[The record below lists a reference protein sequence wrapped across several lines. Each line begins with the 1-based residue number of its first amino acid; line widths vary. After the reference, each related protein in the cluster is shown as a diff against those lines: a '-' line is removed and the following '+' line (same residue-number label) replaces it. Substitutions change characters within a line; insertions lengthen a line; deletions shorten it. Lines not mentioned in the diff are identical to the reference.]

1 MWKDLFSI
9 SWWRQAINSF
19 TIADIHQR
27 WSQIVA
33 VFNNPRLNP
42 VMFLMVIAV
51 ILVIVLILVLTV
63 VMIISAVTSRQERYA
78 LVDKKT
84 GKETVEISPQS
95 VKAEAVSAYRKS
107 WKRYYTVLVIIVG
120 AFLVLLSVG
129 AGTSTSMFCKA
140 CHGNDKKIA
149 VMQSGSH
156 KNMSCAQCHES
167 GGTFARYTVNSF
179 QRIGHLVT
187 GFSANSHPTG
197 YQTVPSSACLNCH
210 KKNISQQVLSTNRGS
225 NVIAVSHTEPLNA
238 GMQCSRCHN
247 MTTAQS
253 PATSRGTMNTCLI
266 CHNGTDASDA
276 CATCHM
282 NTPQVTMTSSGSSPD
297 NADALITADPK
308 TQCYTCHAADASR
321 CDACHG
327 LRLPHP
333 SDFTQTHPAAV
344 SRYGL
349 ALCFRCHNTKDTTG
363 GEASG
368 GAQPCTECH
377 TQDPTTGKWDFQN

>member
-1 MWKDLFSI
+1 MWKNLFSL
-9 SWWRQAINSF
+9 SWWREAINGVS
-19 TIADIHQR
+19 IANIHQR
-27 WSQIVA
+27 WAQVVA

-51 ILVIVLILVLTV
+51 ILVVVLILVLTV
-63 VMIISAVTSRQERYA
+63 VMIVSAVTSSRQERYA

-84 GKETVEISPQS
+84 GKETAEISTQD

-107 WKRYYTVLVIIVG
+107 WKRYYTVLAIVVG
-120 AFLVLLSVG
+120 AFLLLLSVG

-156 KNMSCAQCHES
+156 KNTSCAQCHES

-179 QRIGHLVT
+179 QRIGHLLT
-187 GFSANSHPTG
+187 GFSTTSQPTG

-210 KKNISQQVLSTNRGS
+210 KKEVSKQVLSSDRGS
-225 NVIAVSHTEPLNA
+225 NVIAVSHTEPMNA

-247 MTTAQS
+247 MTDASS
-253 PATSRGTMNTCLI
+253 PTTSRGTMNTCLI
-266 CHNGTDASDA
+266 CHNGTDASNA
-276 CATCHM
+276 CSTCHM
-282 NTPQVTMTSSGSSPD
+282 NTPQITMTSSGASPE
-297 NADALITADPK
+297 NADTLITTDPK
-308 TQCYTCHAADASR
+308 TQCYTCHAADAAK

-327 LRLPHP
+327 MRIPHP
-333 SDFTQTHPAAV
+333 SDFEQTHPAAV

-349 ALCFRCHNTKDTTG
+349 ATCFRCHSEKKDTAA

-368 GAQPCTECH
+368 GAQPCSQCH
-377 TQDPTTGKWDFQN
+377 PYDTTTGQYSW